1 MAVLVLVPFCCLVK
15 MQDDSYSRHLPNNLL
30 MEISWS
36 LSEEGKHRLR
46 GAVAKA
52 RKKKAIHNIPGRCR
66 PST

>member
-1 MAVLVLVPFCCLVK
+1 
-15 MQDDSYSRHLPNNLL
+15 
-30 MEISWS
+30 MEIYWS